1 MAKVEDARDLAALA
15 LAETIDAIQVLSQG
29 ALAGSAELG
38 ILSAR
43 ANLVAAGASLDL
55 ARGLPTPPRIDNAL
69 AQAINSL
76 RAARQA
82 LANPAT
88 LPPSFRN

>member
-1 MAKVEDARDLAALA
+1 M
-15 LAETIDAIQVLSQG
+15 QVLSQG
-29 ALAGSAELG
+29 ALARPIEPG

-43 ANLVAAGASLDL
+43 VRLLGA
-55 ARGLPTPPRIDNAL
+55 RVAL
-69 AQAINSL
+69 AAARRLQTSKGIENLLNAAARSL
-76 RAARQA
+76 RAARSD